1 MGGCGGSS
9 DDTTGAPSPAPAPHP
24 AASVQAAWDHHL
36 KQFVEM
42 DFDKIL
48 LDYDE
53 DSQIGV
59 FNDACAGAD
68 QEKPK
73 GYTTYK
79 GTAEI
84 KTFFT
89 NLFAQL
95 QQNISNAH
103 EFGPQNFGKEGAGAV
118 VKEATNGVAYGNVFL
133 TWRTQNLGDKS
144 IDFATDSFSFKKV
157 GENFRINLQ
166 TIVVTEP
173 SGKCDEA
180 TQLPGP
186 KEGSPL
192 KKGWDNHLKCFG
204 ARDSN
209 TSCMMDD
216 YTDSSIVQVW
226 DNTQDT
232 YEVFEG
238 LDKIQGMFVSLFAA
252 MAAEAETQ
260 GDPTTEGLEVRLL
273 EVDETFSSVF
283 LVWESNSHPKATD
296 TFTFNG
302 DKITRQ
308 NIVVT
313 TKKASTEAEQVL
325 TETERAMVV

>member
-1 MGGCGGSS
+1 
-9 DDTTGAPSPAPAPHP
+9 
-24 AASVQAAWDHHL
+24 VQLAWDHHL
-36 KQFVEM
+36 KQFVAM

-59 FNDACAGAD
+59 FNDFCEGAVPA
-68 QEKPK
+68 KPK
-73 GYTTYK
+73 GYTTHK
-79 GTAEI
+79 GTAQI
-84 KTFFT
+84 KTFFN
-89 NLFAQL
+89 NLFDQL
-95 QQNISNAH
+95 ININNAH
-103 EFGPQNFGKEGAGAV
+103 EFGPNNFGQEGAGAV

-133 TWRTQNLGDKS
+133 TWRTQNLGDQS
-144 IDFATDSFSFKKV
+144 ILFATDSFSFKKV

-173 SGKCDEA
+173 NGTCEET

-192 KKGWDNHLKCFG
+192 KKGWDNHLDCFTQ
-204 ARDSN
+204 RNSN
-209 TSCMMDD
+209 TSCMMED
-216 YTDSSIVQVW
+216 YTEESIVQVW
-226 DNTQDT
+226 DNTDNT
-232 YEVFEG
+232 YEAFEG
-238 LDKIQGMFVSLFAA
+238 LDRIQGMFVKLFAA
-252 MAAEAETQ
+252 MAAERTNPKYEN
-260 GDPTTEGLEVRLL
+260 TEGLEVKLL
-273 EVDETFSSVF
+273 EVDETYSSVF
-283 LVWESNSHPKATD
+283 LVWESTSHPKATD